1 MSDVCLQEEMIH
13 DPLKK
18 LLLKF
23 SVLGRFM
30 ENLLKPS
37 MLQGS
42 SACEPVPGL
51 GAGSGV
57 CSHSAD
63 LCLAGKE
70 QWWTL
75 EMAVAS

>member
-1 MSDVCLQEEMIH
+1 
-13 DPLKK
+13 
-18 LLLKF
+18 
-23 SVLGRFM
+23 M
-30 ENLLKPS
+30 ENLLKLS

-51 GAGSGV
+51 GAGSRA
-57 CSHSAD
+57 CSRSAD

-75 EMAVAS
+75 EMPVASWKRHQATGCKMSLFLSVGVPKTFFHL